1 MSPWHDDQQWAIGV
15 AALSGVSEELCNLAI
30 IRYCNRLAAV
40 QHGTAVDIPV
50 RYKTAWC
57 RRRVAGANGR
67 RVAVRVLI
75 VQTAFLGDVVLT
87 LPLIAT
93 LQQHFPGVQVDV
105 LTVPAHAAV
114 LQQQPGIHRVIAY
127 DKRGKQRGMRGF
139 LAVMRQIQARRYD
152 VVLAPHR
159 SLRTALLVAWSRA
172 SRRIGFARWLTRWAY
187 TTTVPRPVKGHEVE
201 RNVHLLRALG
211 VYAVSPA
218 ARLRLRVTPAARQT
232 AAAYF
237 TRGGI
242 AAQDVVV
249 GLIPGSQ
256 WGTKRWPAERF
267 AALIDHLASTAGPAV
282 RAHWGAARSL
292 HCRSHPRQMHCPG
305 AGPHRPDHLTGV
317 ARVSGAVRGGREQR
331 YGTNA
336 HCGGSG
342 ATNCGA
348 VRTNDCGD
356 GFCALWG
363 ALGGRQC
370 DPGMSSLPCP
380 WSAALSS
387 VSLALHDGAV
397 GGTCCSKCPTVVMPP
412 ACSG

>member
-1 MSPWHDDQQWAIGV
+1 
-15 AALSGVSEELCNLAI
+15 
-30 IRYCNRLAAV
+30 
-40 QHGTAVDIPV
+40 
-50 RYKTAWC
+50 
-57 RRRVAGANGR
+57 
-67 RVAVRVLI
+67 VRVLI

-93 LQQHFPGVQVDV
+93 LQQHFPGVQVEV

-172 SRRIGFARWLTRWAY
+172 SRRIGFARWWTRWAY

-211 VYAVSPA
+211 VYTVSPA

-267 AALIDHLASTAGPAV
+267 AALIDHLAS
-282 RAHWGAARSL
+282 
-292 HCRSHPRQMHCPG
+292 RQ
-305 AGPHRPDHLTGV
+305 AL
-317 ARVSGAVRGGREQR
+317 Q
-331 YGTNA
+331 
-336 HCGGSG
+336 
-342 ATNCGA
+342 
-348 VRTNDCGD
+348 
-356 GFCALWG
+356 CALI
-363 ALGGRQC
+363 GGPQDRSIAEAIRARCTVPVLDLIGQTTLQE
-370 DPGMSSLPCP
+370 LPACLERCAVVVSNDTGP
-380 WSAALSS
+380 MHIAA
-387 VSLALHDGAV
+387 AV
-397 GGTCCSKCPTVVMPP
+397 GRPIVALFGPTTAEMGFAPYGVPWEDVSVTLACRPCHAHGPQRCPLSHWRCMMELSVERVAASVQRLLCRLPVLDEER
-412 ACSG
+412 A